1 MPLSLN
7 QQGKKNPE
15 IAIVKTYG
23 GIKEALREA
32 LDRIGGISKYVQK
45 GERVFVKPNL
55 TGDREPSTGAVTQ
68 PEVIQALIE
77 IVYEQGPREVLLGDS
92 PSWGFETERVY
103 EITGAKRV
111 AKETGCTLVNLDKG
125 KNASCIIPQ
134 ASRLP
139 QVRVARTILDCDKL
153 INVPVMKT
161 HMQTVVS
168 LGLKN
173 MKGIL
178 PSKWK
183 TRVHD
188 LEPGEGYPGLDMGIA
203 DLHRLIQPDLTIV
216 DATVAMEG
224 RGPFDGDPVQM
235 NTIVAGEDA
244 VLVDAVSASLM
255 GFDPVMIPSIRLCAQ
270 NDGIDLKGYRLVGLA
285 IDGVRRA
292 FQPSPTEV
300 YGGENIEVITGV
312 VCTGCLAT
320 LNTAM
325 HRLLKGQNI
334 ENIPH
339 LVIGVGRNPRIPP
352 HTEKVLLVGTCAIP
366 RVKPYAFP
374 RVEVV
379 QGCPPTGWKI
389 MEGVNSF

>member
-7 QQGKKNPE
+7 HQWKKNPE
-15 IAIVKTYG
+15 IAIVKTFS

-68 PEVIQALIE
+68 PAVLQALIE
-77 IVYEQGPREVLLGDS
+77 IVLEQGPREVFLGDS

-103 EITGAKRV
+103 EITGAKKV
-111 AKETGCTLVNLDKG
+111 AEETGCTLVDLDKG
-125 KNASCIIPQ
+125 KNVSCIIPR
-134 ASRLP
+134 SWRLP
-139 QVRVARTILDCDKL
+139 EIRVAQTVLDCDKL

-183 TRVHD
+183 TKVHD
-188 LEPGEGYPGLDMGIA
+188 LEPGEGHSGLDMGIA

-235 NTIVAGEDA
+235 NTVIAGEDA

-255 GFDPVMIPSIRLCAQ
+255 GFDPAMIPSISLCAQ
-270 NDGIDLKGYRLVGLA
+270 NDGIDLNGYHLVGLA
-285 IDGVRRA
+285 LEQVSRT

-300 YGGENIEVITGV
+300 YGGKNIKVVTGI

-325 HRLLKGQNI
+325 HRLLKTRNI
-334 ENIPH
+334 ENIPP
-339 LVIGVGRNPRIPP
+339 LVIGVGKNPQISQ
-352 HTEKVLLVGTCAIP
+352 HTERVLFVGKCAIP
-366 RVKPYAFP
+366 GQVSYAFP
-374 RVEVV
+374 EMQVV